1 MVATQN
7 GLIKV
12 TNNSSVRWGRRRSFE
27 NILHDGFFQAIA
39 AVVASQEVLFGEYV
53 DDVPQES
60 EDRAENVLQELENRT
75 EDYIQ
80 DAQYADTTF
89 VVVVVIAPSA
99 I

>member
-7 GLIKV
+7 VLIKMP
-12 TNNSSVRWGRRRSFE
+12 NNSSVRWGRRRSLE
-27 NILHDGFFQAIA
+27 NILHDGLFQAIA

-53 DDVPQES
+53 DNVPQKP

-89 VVVVVIAPSA
+89 VVVIIALSA

>member
-1 MVATQN
+1 MP
-7 GLIKV
+7 
-12 TNNSSVRWGRRRSFE
+12 NNSSVRWGRRRSLE
-27 NILHDGFFQAIA
+27 NILHDSLFQAIA

-60 EDRAENVLQELENRT
+60 EDWAENVLQELKNRT

-89 VVVVVIAPSA
+89 VVVVIAPSA